1 MSVQLVF
8 SFPIDATFEQV
19 SAEVALHF
27 GGVPVNLS
35 TGEADL
41 APLRD
46 ASAVF
51 TGSTVATVST
61 GATPESTP
69 PGNVERDIHGL
80 PWDERIHSSSKNKNA
95 DGSWRGRKG
104 VPPPTIAKVKAE
116 LLAQS
121 NGGAVPTATVAAP
134 AASQVSMQAD
144 GADARAA
151 RIAYAH
157 DQATIKVGPNRLLS
171 QDQFEK
177 LQAGHLVEVSP
188 QASAWFDSWKAAVNE
203 AYIEYGKQ
211 AEAQSAGLVTI
222 TVGATGG
229 TGGAV
234 GTVGGNGGTPT
245 FGTGG
250 AGGSTSSL
258 DPNSF
263 AGFCAWQAGKVAP
276 DVLNGVL
283 STLGINGGLAAL
295 VAQESL
301 LPAVRAL
308 LAAQGIA

>member
-51 TGSTVATVST
+51 TGSTVATIST

-69 PGNVERDIHGL
+69 PGTVERDIHGL
-80 PWDERIHSSSKNKNA
+80 PWDERIHSSSKNRNA

-121 NGGAVPTATVAAP
+121 NGGAVPTAAVTTGTAVAP

-188 QASAWFDSWKAAVNE
+188 QANAWFDSWKAAVNE
-203 AYIEYGKQ
+203 AYVEYGKQ
-211 AEAQSAGLVTI
+211 AEAQSA
-222 TVGATGG
+222 A
-229 TGGAV
+229 AV
-234 GTVGGNGGTPT
+234 SPGPGTVATPT
-245 FGTGG
+245 PTPTPTP
-250 AGGSTSSL
+250 AGL

-283 STLGINGGLAAL
+283 STLGINGGLGAL
-295 VAQESL
+295 VTQEAMI
-301 LPAVRAL
+301 PAVRAL